1 MYSRK
6 GYMDETY
13 EILGYLGSG
22 SGGVIYKAYHKR
34 LQKEV
39 VLKKIKRK
47 SRDARIN
54 RNEVDILKNLNHMYL
69 PQVVDFFEE
78 NGEIYTAMSFIP
90 GRSLKELMEER
101 RQFSQRQLIRWAM
114 QLCSALNYLHTQ
126 TPPIIHGDIK
136 PANIMVTPRGDVCL
150 IDFNVSFAVNGNTV
164 LGYTEGYA
172 SPEQYIIALD
182 SREGRELPQYR
193 VIDEKSDIYSTGAT
207 LFHLIKIM

>member
-1 MYSRK
+1 
-6 GYMDETY
+6 
-13 EILGYLGSG
+13 
-22 SGGVIYKAYHKR
+22 
-34 LQKEV
+34 
-39 VLKKIKRK
+39 
-47 SRDARIN
+47 
-54 RNEVDILKNLNHMYL
+54 MYL

-207 LFHLIKIM
+207 LFHLITGKKAGRNRTKAEEYLLKKYVSEAFAAVILKAMDPKSEKRYKTAREMF

>member
-1 MYSRK
+1 MCSLPLSTSGPICR
-6 GYMDETY
+6 
-13 EILGYLGSG
+13 ILPEALTS
-22 SGGVIYKAYHKR
+22 
-34 LQKEV
+34 
-39 VLKKIKRK
+39 
-47 SRDARIN
+47 
-54 RNEVDILKNLNHMYL
+54 L
-69 PQVVDFFEE
+69 PAATSI

-172 SPEQYIIALD
+172 SPERSVRKKML
-182 SREGRELPQYR
+182 L
-193 VIDEKSDIYSTGAT
+193 
-207 LFHLIKIM
+207 M

>member
-1 MYSRK
+1 
-6 GYMDETY
+6 
-13 EILGYLGSG
+13 
-22 SGGVIYKAYHKR
+22 
-34 LQKEV
+34 
-39 VLKKIKRK
+39 
-47 SRDARIN
+47 
-54 RNEVDILKNLNHMYL
+54 
-69 PQVVDFFEE
+69 
-78 NGEIYTAMSFIP
+78 MSFIP

-136 PANIMVTPRGDVCL
+136 PANIMVTSRGDVCL

-193 VIDEKSDIYSTGAT
+193 VIDEKSDIYSTGSDTFSSDHREKAGRNRT
-207 LFHLIKIM
+207 KAEEYLLKIM

>member
-1 MYSRK
+1 
-6 GYMDETY
+6 
-13 EILGYLGSG
+13 
-22 SGGVIYKAYHKR
+22 
-34 LQKEV
+34 
-39 VLKKIKRK
+39 
-47 SRDARIN
+47 
-54 RNEVDILKNLNHMYL
+54 
-69 PQVVDFFEE
+69 
-78 NGEIYTAMSFIP
+78 MSFIP

-207 LFHLIKIM
+207 LFHLITGKKSRKKPHKGRRVSA